1 MDNQPSAVADDGA
14 AWLLD
19 DGTAAL
25 SRFAALAAEVV
36 KFACVT
42 GRAGGRRRDPYGSR
56 ASWLRLAL
64 IGGLLPV
71 QCALLL
77 LRLLLLLL
85 AVLDAFLL
93 LLLAFLDT
101 LLPLL
106 LLLLLAFLHAL
117 PLLLLALLLLL
128 LALLH
133 ALPLLLL
140 ALLLLLLALLDT
152 LLLLLLALLLLLLTF
167 LHALLLLLLALL
179 RTGAGL
185 VGPLAATLLAAV
197 ALLVG
202 LRLSDYDVLRR
213 QQLGHGRLGHK
224 EETWNDGTCKQNGP
238 DAHGRKT
245 SS

>member
-1 MDNQPSAVADDGA
+1 
-14 AWLLD
+14 
-19 DGTAAL
+19 
-25 SRFAALAAEVV
+25 
-36 KFACVT
+36 
-42 GRAGGRRRDPYGSR
+42 
-56 ASWLRLAL
+56 
-64 IGGLLPV
+64 
-71 QCALLL
+71 
-77 LRLLLLLL
+77 LLL
-85 AVLDAFLL
+85 A
-93 LLLAFLDT
+93 
-101 LLPLL
+101 L

-128 LALLH
+128 LAFLH

-140 ALLLLLLALLDT
+140 ALLLLLLPLLDT

-167 LHALLLLLLALL
+167 LHALLLLLLLLALL

-224 EETWNDGTCKQNGP
+224 EETWNDATCKQSGP
-238 DAHGRKT
+238 DAHGRCPRCQPVRKRHCLT
-245 SS
+245 IPSAPMRRWRGGAMANLCSPRLDGSDDRHAGTWHTASILWPSGSNTNAP